1 MTTPQAP
8 HQQPALGEQFA
19 YLETVGRLTGNPHEI
34 EIWFAGEAGDVDEPG
49 QRTRLYL
56 MSGGRERAD
65 WVKNLVRTP
74 RVRVRVAGRWYDGTA
89 RIIEGEP
96 GERRARELVCS
107 KYMRYDPATDADL
120 PSGWCREA
128 LPVVIEVD

>member
-1 MTTPQAP
+1 MTTQQTP
-8 HQQPALGEQFA
+8 HQHPALGEQFA
-19 YLETVGRLTGNPHEI
+19 YLETVGRLTGNLHEI
-34 EIWFAGEAGDVDEPG
+34 EIWFAGEADESDE
-49 QRTRLYL
+49 QTCLYL